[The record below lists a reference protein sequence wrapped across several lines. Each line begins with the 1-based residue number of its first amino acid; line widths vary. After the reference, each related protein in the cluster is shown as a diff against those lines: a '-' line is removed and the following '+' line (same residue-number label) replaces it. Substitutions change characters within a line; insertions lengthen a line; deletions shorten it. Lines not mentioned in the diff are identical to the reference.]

1 MMSVCLAEPTENGD
15 ASLHAV
21 FVDVH
26 QQVDAELLRQV
37 VAKLDHG
44 AELPGG
50 VHVQQRKGRLGR
62 VERLH
67 GQVQHDGGILADRV
81 QHDRLFTL
89 RGNLAHDVD
98 AFRLELA
105 QVGEFGLCRHTR
117 YPWRQWRL

>member
-1 MMSVCLAEPTENGD
+1 MMSVCLAEPTENGFRPF
-15 ASLHAV
+15 HA
-21 FVDVH
+21 FLVDVH
-26 QQVDAELLRQV
+26 QQVETQLLRQV
-37 VAKLDHG
+37 VAKLDHL

-62 VERLH
+62 VEGLH
-67 GQVQHDGGILADRV
+67 GQVQHDGGILADGV

-89 RGNLAHDVD
+89 RGHLAHDVD